1 MSVPAT
7 RTRALVYAGVA
18 VVLFSVTLLVSR
30 LADFGVVPAEEFGAG
45 DWKRGDVK
53 LQIDVVSADGIRHPL
68 PSTPELRP
76 GDRLHLAYGKTRYT
90 SLWVVRIGADRKV
103 RPLVPAPGTP
113 EALGKY
119 GRRTENAGEALD
131 LTIEVP
137 DEEACCSECSRRCR
151 GASTRSRR
159 RRTRWRAMIRRPS
172 LARSTSR
179 VGASCTSSRFD
190 APDQGAGVC
199 SWSVRKYARI
209 PASAKPC
216 TRT

>member
-137 DEEACCSECSRRCR
+137 DEEGPLVLLGMFSAVPRRLDEIQAAADAVASDDPETIARTLYIPSRRFVHVIE
-151 GASTRSRR
+151 
-159 RRTRWRAMIRRPS
+159 IRRP
-172 LARSTSR
+172 
-179 VGASCTSSRFD
+179 
-190 APDQGAGVC
+190 
-199 SWSVRKYARI
+199 
-209 PASAKPC
+209 
-216 TRT
+216 

>member
-53 LQIDVVSADGIRHPL
+53 LQIDVVSTDGIRHPL
-68 PSTPELRP
+68 PSAPVLRP
-76 GDRLHLAYGKTRYT
+76 GDRLQLAYGKTRYT

-119 GRRTENAGEALD
+119 GRRTENEGEKLD

-137 DEEACCSECSRRCR
+137 DEEGPLVLLGMFSAVPRRLDEIQAAADAVASDDPETIARTLYIPSRRFVHVIE
-151 GASTRSRR
+151 
-159 RRTRWRAMIRRPS
+159 IRRP
-172 LARSTSR
+172 
-179 VGASCTSSRFD
+179 
-190 APDQGAGVC
+190 
-199 SWSVRKYARI
+199 
-209 PASAKPC
+209 
-216 TRT
+216 